1 MHKKTHVWESFLIKL
16 QALRPVT
23 PIQLFSCE
31 YCEIFKKVFLFR
43 TTSVAASGTW
53 HQVLDFITDGS
64 VKQGIRKYPEN
75 VKTGNYAGS
84 T

>member
-1 MHKKTHVWESFLIKL
+1 MGVFFNKVAGLKTL
-16 QALRPVT
+16 A

-53 HQVLDFITDGS
+53 HQVLDFITHGS